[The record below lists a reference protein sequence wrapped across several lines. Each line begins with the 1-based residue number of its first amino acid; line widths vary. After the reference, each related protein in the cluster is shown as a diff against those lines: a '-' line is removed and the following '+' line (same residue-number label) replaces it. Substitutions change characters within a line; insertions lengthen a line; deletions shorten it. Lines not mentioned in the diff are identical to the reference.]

1 METIKKYGKMI
12 LGGLMFVLALAAV
25 VFARRPKPEPEA
37 DTYKGDRLEEQVQ
50 TAPIIEQ
57 QKQVEEILKPPVE
70 KTVSKDMNS
79 AINAWKTA
87 GD

>member
-1 METIKKYGKMI
+1 METIKKYGKWFIAGM
-12 LGGLMFVLALAAV
+12 MFVLALAAAL
-25 VFARRPKPEPEA
+25 FARRTKPEPEA
-37 DTYKGDRLEEQVQ
+37 NTYKGDRLEEQVK

-57 QKQVEEILKPPVE
+57 QKQVEEILKPVE

-79 AINAWKTA
+79 AINAWKSA